1 MAVVGHAEVIVRA
14 ITTGV
19 KRDIQN
25 SFDGL
30 SGIGRNAGRQLG
42 NALTRGIVGADP
54 GKNAFTKMQQNLR
67 NIYPDAEQA
76 AEGFTSL
83 MRTSFVLQG
92 VIGAVVG
99 SLSSLVSGLVSL
111 GGAAIGA
118 ASSLAAVLPIFVAF
132 GVATLGARLA
142 LGGIGEAL
150 NESAGAAARNAT
162 NLKRLEDSE
171 RRLANTVRQANERI
185 QNAKERVTRAQN
197 NLTKALENGREELQ
211 QLGFDAEDAALAE
224 KRAALELERAR
235 ETLARIQ
242 DLPPNSRARRDAEL
256 AFAEADLN
264 LRRSIDRNADLR
276 KEQDRLAKEGVEGLE
291 NVKDARE
298 SVTDAE
304 EDLEDAV
311 KDGTRAIEDATR
323 AHKELKQ
330 EVAGGA
336 GALGGMQSAY
346 DKLTPSQKTFVDFL
360 KELKPLMAVLKES
373 VAKGFLP
380 DLEEAIKRVV
390 TSAFPTVNKG
400 LAEIGDALGD
410 ASLTFSEAFEDQ
422 TNLNLLSEFFTN
434 NATSIKKF
442 GDFAKT
448 AFGAILGFLK
458 VIDPLA
464 QKFLDWVIES
474 TQKFEAFLKTPEG
487 NSSMTR
493 FFEDAG
499 IMAGRFGTIFG
510 NIFGGLGKI
519 VEDSFKPGS
528 GADKLLVWFE
538 KATASFANMDT
549 GKLNNTLSGAADNTI
564 IILEALTG
572 IFTIFMDLADDEGI
586 MTFWSNLEL
595 SSKAFSDLL
604 TEAVKVS
611 GSFGALLSTLI
622 QIAAVFADSGQAVAF
637 FETLDFIA
645 GGFLNIF
652 EALKPFFDAIGPYVG
667 AISAVAF
674 VVGGLGTAVLITT
687 GFASKALGIFGA
699 LGGIFTGAGVGGAA
713 AATGTGL
720 FATALRTLAV
730 ANPIGLAITGIV
742 VAVTAL
748 AAVFEGFKADK
759 LQKASLEVSAAFR
772 DGASATDAW
781 SAATENATDFGR
793 KFDEAS
799 KKQYSSIENIKGIM
813 DKAAVAK
820 EAFSKGGYSTT
831 KFAGDLQALT
841 AVKEGFQAYGK
852 SLSNLATTDM
862 PAAQE
867 QFKKFRDESNLSD
880 EQLGTLIDSSAAY
893 KDELVKQAEQYGLN
907 ITGMNGMIDTQK
919 LVDFALGEGELAQRK
934 VNEERQKTID
944 AQNDYIK
951 GMADSAVANS
961 GFKDSLRDAFTDGEF
976 SSKKFFKNLE
986 ERAANAAELVAV
998 QTSLLARGATTD
1010 MIDMVNSA
1018 GENAL
1023 KVGKKLLKSNE
1034 EDWNK
1039 WKTQTTQIAFA
1050 QSEEFKEALVARQ
1063 PLIAQVFAKMGAD
1076 ASTKFSAELSKA
1088 STLAQLE
1095 QIAKQWESK
1104 LNIRPSVS
1112 LQNRTGLTADAM
1124 ERLIIRGAF
1133 KDGGLVG
1140 KLQKFASGGFVSGPG
1155 GPRSDSIMARL
1166 SDGEF
1171 VVNAASTN
1179 KYLPLLKAI
1188 NNGSL
1193 SASRSNTDTSSGLPA
1208 TASAGASGS
1217 MSPTVNIVVNPSAG
1231 MNERDLATK
1240 ISKVLALQLR
1250 KGSVT

>member
-1 MAVVGHAEVIVRA
+1 LAVVGHAEVIVRA

-25 SFDGL
+25 SFEGL

-67 NIYPDAEQA
+67 DIYPDAEQA

-92 VIGAVVG
+92 VIGGLVG
-99 SLSSLVSGLVSL
+99 SLSSVVVSIGSL
-111 GGAAIGA
+111 AGAALGA
-118 ASSLAAVLPIFVAF
+118 ASSLVAIIPVFVAF
-132 GVATLGARLA
+132 GVAALGARLA

-150 NESAGAAARNAT
+150 NEAGGAAARAAN
-162 NLKRLEDSE
+162 NNKRLEDSE

-185 QNAKERVTRAQN
+185 QNAKERVTRAQS
-197 NLTKALENGREELQ
+197 NLTKALEAGREELQ

-235 ETLARIQ
+235 ETLVRVQ

-264 LRRSIDRNADLR
+264 LRKSIDRNADLR
-276 KEQDRLAKEGVEGLE
+276 KEQDRLAKEGIEGLE

-390 TSAFPTVNKG
+390 TSAFPTVNNG

-410 ASLTFSEAFEDQ
+410 ASLKFAEAFEDQ
-422 TNLNLLSEFFTN
+422 TNLTLLSKFFTN
-434 NATSIKKF
+434 NSTTIKKF

-448 AFGAILGFLK
+448 AFGAVLGLLEA
-458 VIDPLA
+458 INPLA
-464 QKFLDWVIES
+464 QTFLDWVIES

-493 FFEDAG
+493 FFENAG
-499 IMAGRFGTIFG
+499 IMASRFGTIFG
-510 NIFGGLGKI
+510 NVFGGLGKLI
-519 VEDSFKPGS
+519 EDSFKEGS
-528 GADKLLVWFE
+528 GADKLITWFE
-538 KATASFANMDT
+538 RASANFANMDT
-549 GKLNNTLSGAADNTI
+549 GKLNNLLSGAATNTVL
-564 IILEALTG
+564 ILDALSG
-572 IFTIFMDLADDEGI
+572 VFQIFVNLADDEGI
-586 MTFWSNLEL
+586 STFWSNLEL
-595 SSKAFSDLL
+595 SSKAFSDIL

-622 QIAAVFADSGQAVAF
+622 QIAAVFADSGQAIAF

-674 VVGGLGTAVLITT
+674 VVGTLGTAVLVTT
-687 GFASKALGIFGA
+687 GFAIKAAGIFGT
-699 LGGIFTGAGVGGAA
+699 LGGIFTGAGIGASA
-713 AATGTGL
+713 AATGTGI
-720 FATALRTLAV
+720 FATALRGLAAAFA
-730 ANPIGLAITGIV
+730 ANPVGLIITGIV

-748 AAVFEGFKADK
+748 ATVFEGFKADS
-759 LQKASLEVSAAFR
+759 LQKASLGVSAAFR
-772 DGASATDAW
+772 DGASASDAW
-781 SAATENATDFGR
+781 TESVKNAGSASVGFNPGKGFTNTTIQLKDLGAEMTKVTKGQEIMAKYGPVSSAA
-793 KFDEAS
+793 
-799 KKQYSSIENIKGIM
+799 M
-813 DKAAVAK
+813 DRVKT
-820 EAFSKGGYSTT
+820 S
-831 KFAGDLQALT
+831 FA
-841 AVKEGFQAYGK
+841 AYGK

-867 QFKKFRDESNLSD
+867 QFKKFRDEGKLSD
-880 EQLGTLIDSSAAY
+880 EQLGTLIESSAAY
-893 KDELVKQAEQYGLN
+893 KDELVKQAEQYGIN
-907 ITGMNGMIDTQK
+907 IIGMDGVISKQK
-919 LVDFALGEGELAQRK
+919 LVDFALGEGEIAQRK
-934 VNEERQKTID
+934 HKEEMQKAYQ
-944 AQNDYIK
+944 AQVDYIK
-951 GMADSAVANS
+951 GMTDSAVANS
-961 GFKDSLRDAFTDGEF
+961 GFRDSLKDAFSEGEF
-976 SSKKFFKNLE
+976 DSKKFFKNMQ
-986 ERAANAAELVAV
+986 ERAENAVKLVAV
-998 QTSLLARGATTD
+998 KTSLLARGATTE
-1010 MIDMVNSA
+1010 MLNMVDAA

-1023 KVGKKLLKSNE
+1023 KVGQKLLKSNE
-1034 EDWNK
+1034 TDWNK
-1039 WKTQTTQIAFA
+1039 WKTQTTQIAFL
-1050 QSEEFKEALVARQ
+1050 QSKEFADALAARQ
-1063 PLIAQVFAKMGAD
+1063 PLIANVFTRMGTD
-1076 ASTKFSAELSKA
+1076 ARDKFTAELSKA
-1088 STLAQLE
+1088 STLTQFD
-1095 QIAKQWESK
+1095 QIAKQWESR
-1104 LNIRPSVS
+1104 LSISPSVT
-1112 LQNRTGLTADAM
+1112 LKNRTGLTADAM

-1140 KLQKFASGGFVSGPG
+1140 TLQKFASGGFVSGPG
-1155 GPRSDSIMARL
+1155 GPRTDSILARL

-1171 VVNAASTN
+1171 VVNAAATN

-1193 SASRSNTDTSSGLPA
+1193 SASRSNTDTSSGLS
-1208 TASAGASGS
+1208 ASSTAGASGS

-1231 MNERDLATK
+1231 MDERDLATK

>member
-25 SFDGL
+25 SFEGL

-67 NIYPDAEQA
+67 DIYPDAEQA

-83 MRTSFVLQG
+83 MRASFTLQG
-92 VIGAVVG
+92 VIGGVVG

-111 GGAAIGA
+111 AGAAIGA
-118 ASSLAAVLPIFVAF
+118 ASSLAAVLPVFVAF

-360 KELKPLMAVLKES
+360 KELRPLMAVLKES

-390 TSAFPTVNKG
+390 TRAFPTVNKG

-493 FFEDAG
+493 FFENAG
-499 IMAGRFGTIFG
+499 IMAGRFGSIFG

-549 GKLNNTLSGAADNTI
+549 GKLNKTLSGAAENTI

-572 IFTIFMDLADDEGI
+572 VFSIFMDLADDEGI

-652 EALKPFFDAIGPYVG
+652 EALKPILDFVAPFIGFV
-667 AISAVAF
+667 SALAF
-674 VVGGLGTAVLITT
+674 VVGGLGTAILITT
-687 GFASKALGIFGA
+687 GFAAKALGLFGT
-699 LGGIFTGAGVGGAA
+699 LGGVFFGVGTGATAA
-713 AATGTGL
+713 AAGTGV
-720 FATALRTLAV
+720 FATGVRVLTAALVT
-730 ANPIGLAITGIV
+730 NPIGAIITGIV
-742 VAVTAL
+742 LAVTAL
-748 AAVFEGFKADK
+748 ATVFEGFKADS
-759 LQKASLEVSAAFR
+759 LQKASLGVSAAFR
-772 DGASATDAW
+772 DGASASDAW
-781 SAATENATDFGR
+781 TESVKNAGSASVGFNPGKGFTSTTIQLKDLGAEMTKVTKGQEIMARYGPVSSAA
-793 KFDEAS
+793 
-799 KKQYSSIENIKGIM
+799 M
-813 DKAAVAK
+813 DR
-820 EAFSKGGYSTT
+820 
-831 KFAGDLQALT
+831 
-841 AVKEGFQAYGK
+841 VKTSFQAYGK

-867 QFKKFRDESNLSD
+867 QFRKFRDEGKLSD

-893 KDELVKQAEQYGLN
+893 KDELVKQAEQYGIN
-907 ITGMNGMIDTQK
+907 IIGADGLIKKQA
-919 LVDFALGEGELAQRK
+919 LVDFALGEGEIAVRKQKEEMQKAYEAQ
-934 VNEERQKTID
+934 V
-944 AQNDYIK
+944 DYIK
-951 GMADSAVANS
+951 GMTDSAVANS
-961 GFKDSLRDAFTDGEF
+961 GFRDSLKDAFAEGEF
-976 SSKKFFKNLE
+976 DSKKFFKNMQ
-986 ERAANAAELVAV
+986 ERAENAVKLVAV
-998 QTSLLARGATTD
+998 KTSLLARGATTE
-1010 MIDMVNSA
+1010 MLDMVDSA

-1023 KVGKKLLKSNE
+1023 EVGRKLLKSNE
-1034 EDWNK
+1034 TDWNR
-1039 WKTQTTQIAFA
+1039 WKTQTTQIAFL
-1050 QSEEFKEALVARQ
+1050 QSEEFAKALAARQ
-1063 PLIAQVFAKMGAD
+1063 PLIANVFTRMGTD
-1076 ASTKFSAELSKA
+1076 ARDKFTAELSKA
-1088 STLAQLE
+1088 STLTQFD
-1095 QIAKQWESK
+1095 QIAKQWESR

-1112 LQNRTGLTADAM
+1112 LQNRTGLTADAI

-1171 VVNAASTN
+1171 VVNSASTS
-1179 KYLPLLKAI
+1179 KWLPLLQAI
-1188 NNGSL
+1188 NSGSL
-1193 SASRSNTDTSSGLPA
+1193 SASRSGTGSTSGLP
-1208 TASAGASGS
+1208 TTTTAGASGS

-1231 MNERDLATK
+1231 MDERQLATK